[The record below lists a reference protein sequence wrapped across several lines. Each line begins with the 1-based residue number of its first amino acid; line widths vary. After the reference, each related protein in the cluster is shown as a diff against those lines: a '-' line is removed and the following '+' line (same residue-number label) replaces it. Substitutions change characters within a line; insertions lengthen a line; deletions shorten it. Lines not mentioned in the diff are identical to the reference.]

1 MNIMSLIKEHRYESV
16 CVALA
21 VLLLLALW
29 PALNLS
35 TKAKAKAVQV
45 GKLANTLAGLQT
57 RSPDGVANE
66 SSVKVRNQLAEQAKT
81 EAQDVATLFKR
92 TNQRQFLTPDLF
104 PQVRD
109 PFGFRE
115 QYDKEIKDLHDRILK
130 AGWPQEQASGS
141 ERRAPED
148 IGMYIDL
155 DYFGIPEWVGESG
168 APDSSDCWFGQVAF
182 WIQQDL
188 VQLFSELNH
197 AAADRMGQ
205 QPNVTNATV
214 KRVVYIEID
223 DSYYVE
229 NLKTQD
235 PFGVPGP
242 GGGPA
247 GPMGRLPMMMGPR
260 GGFGSMGMP
269 GLSYGVGPE
278 QPKRRRRRKS
288 LAKAFTGHTSNDQRD
303 VLHFSF
309 SVIIDSGRINEF
321 LDLFSR
327 KNLYTILSVS
337 LSREDV
343 EVDTREFKS
352 FDKSDNF
359 NPANDADDDLVYGT
373 APVIRL
379 DIDAELIL
387 LREFYDENMPEQV
400 KEDVKEKISKA
411 AKQMLTEKSARSKK
425 GKRAKRRPKK
435 RKSKK

>member
-1 MNIMSLIKEHRYESV
+1 MNITSLIKEHRYESV

-21 VLLLLALW
+21 LLLLLALW

-35 TKAKAKAVQV
+35 TEAKAKAVQA
-45 GKLANTLAGLQT
+45 GKLSTTLDGFQT
-57 RSPDGVANE
+57 RGPAGVANAA
-66 SSVKVRNQLAEQAKT
+66 SVKARRQIAEQAKI
-81 EAQDVATLFKR
+81 EAEQVTTLFKR

-115 QYDKEIKDLHDRILK
+115 QYDKEIKDLHDRSLK

-141 ERRAPED
+141 ERRTPED

-155 DYFGIPEWVGESG
+155 DYFGIPEWVSESG
-168 APDSSDCWFGQVAF
+168 APDSTDCWFGQVAF

-197 AAADRMGQ
+197 AAAERMGQ

-214 KRVVYIEID
+214 KRVVYIEVD

-235 PFGVPGP
+235 PFGLPGP
-242 GGGPA
+242 GMDPA
-247 GPMGRLPMMMGPR
+247 GPMGGPSMMMMDPDFAGMDMLRGLPYGFEAGQPR
-260 GGFGSMGMP
+260 S
-269 GLSYGVGPE
+269 
-278 QPKRRRRRKS
+278 RRRRKS

-352 FDKSDNF
+352 FDK
-359 NPANDADDDLVYGT
+359 
-373 APVIRL
+373 
-379 DIDAELIL
+379 
-387 LREFYDENMPEQV
+387 
-400 KEDVKEKISKA
+400 
-411 AKQMLTEKSARSKK
+411 
-425 GKRAKRRPKK
+425 
-435 RKSKK
+435 